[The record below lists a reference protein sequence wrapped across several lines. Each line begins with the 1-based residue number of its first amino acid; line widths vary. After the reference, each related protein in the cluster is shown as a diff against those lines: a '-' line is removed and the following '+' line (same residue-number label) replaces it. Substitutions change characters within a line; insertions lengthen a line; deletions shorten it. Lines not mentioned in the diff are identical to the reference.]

1 MYPFRDLNLF
11 ADVPAGL
18 IYYQKEALLLSD
30 SYHPSLANSLSA
42 IENSSTLTVGRIS
55 Q

>member
-11 ADVPAGL
+11 AGVPAGL
-18 IYYQKEALLLSD
+18 IYHQKDALVLSG
-30 SYHPSLANSLSA
+30 SYPSLANSLSA
-42 IENSSTLTVGRIS
+42 IENNFTLTVGRIS